1 MSPNTDTS
9 RPRMT
14 LVVGGTRSG
23 KSQYSEKIASGFG
36 KKILYVAT
44 AEVWSGS
51 GSLEYRILKH
61 RERRPQEW
69 PTLECPRNVAATV
82 QASGLLEQVDGV
94 ILECITLLASNILY
108 DQKDP
113 AEYLPFQD
121 ALIREIEALKELISR
136 SPVPWVLVSS
146 ETGMGIVQPD
156 PETRHYCD
164 GLGIANQLL
173 AKSADEVYFMVAG
186 LPVTV
191 KK

>member
-44 AEVWSGS
+44 AEVWDGS
-51 GSLEYRILKH
+51 GSLEYRIRKH

-82 QASGLLEQVDGV
+82 QASVFWSKWTASFWNASPCLPPTS
-94 ILECITLLASNILY
+94 CMTRKTLRNTFRFRM
-108 DQKDP
+108 P
-113 AEYLPFQD
+113 
-121 ALIREIEALKELISR
+121 
-136 SPVPWVLVSS
+136 
-146 ETGMGIVQPD
+146 
-156 PETRHYCD
+156 
-164 GLGIANQLL
+164 
-173 AKSADEVYFMVAG
+173 
-186 LPVTV
+186 
-191 KK
+191 

>member
-9 RPRMT
+9 SPRMT

-69 PTLECPRNVAATV
+69 PTLE
-82 QASGLLEQVDGV
+82 
-94 ILECITLLASNILY
+94 
-108 DQKDP
+108 
-113 AEYLPFQD
+113 
-121 ALIREIEALKELISR
+121 
-136 SPVPWVLVSS
+136 
-146 ETGMGIVQPD
+146 
-156 PETRHYCD
+156 
-164 GLGIANQLL
+164 
-173 AKSADEVYFMVAG
+173 
-186 LPVTV
+186 
-191 KK
+191 